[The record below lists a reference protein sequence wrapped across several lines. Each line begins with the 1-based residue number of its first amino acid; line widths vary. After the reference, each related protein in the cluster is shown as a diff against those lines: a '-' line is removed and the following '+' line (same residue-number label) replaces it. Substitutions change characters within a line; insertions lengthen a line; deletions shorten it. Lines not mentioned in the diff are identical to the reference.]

1 MNRKHQQGIY
11 HADIYVDL
19 MEENVIQFICEIT
32 INVDVSV
39 KNVTYEKKIMFEILP
54 HVAVKMEKDQ
64 QVLWVIQR
72 LHVMKLQNHTM
83 KMWKLSRTRKKKLM
97 KRK

>member
-1 MNRKHQQGIY
+1 
-11 HADIYVDL
+11 

-54 HVAVKMEKDQ
+54 HVAVKMEKD
-64 QVLWVIQR
+64 
-72 LHVMKLQNHTM
+72 
-83 KMWKLSRTRKKKLM
+83 
-97 KRK
+97 